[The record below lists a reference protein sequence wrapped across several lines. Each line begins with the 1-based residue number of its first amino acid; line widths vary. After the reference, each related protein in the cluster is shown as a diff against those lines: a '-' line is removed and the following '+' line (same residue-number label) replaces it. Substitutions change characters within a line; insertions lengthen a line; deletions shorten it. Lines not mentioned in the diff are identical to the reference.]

1 MNIAELQQIYGKHP
15 NAEGL
20 ASLMN
25 NPEIRTIFLEGVHA
39 SCTSL
44 FASGVV
50 KSADRVHLF
59 ILNDLEEAGYFYHD
73 LVQVDGDEHILFFL
87 RPIVGPSSMVRKMR
101 RMKFCVRRC

>member
-73 LVQVDGDEHILFFL
+73 LVQVDGDEHILFF
-87 RPIVGPSSMVRKMR
+87 PSSYRQPRWIISRSFSTLFV
-101 RMKFCVRRC
+101 

>member
-25 NPEIRTIFLEGVHA
+25 NPRSVPFFLKAYMLRALRCLLPCRKIG
-39 SCTSL
+39 
-44 FASGVV
+44 
-50 KSADRVHLF
+50 RPVHLF

-73 LVQVDGDEHILFFL
+73 LVQVDGDEHILFSL